1 MTFKIKGNPKDG
13 TSEIQMPG
21 GFGVKY
27 NEKKGS
33 YKFYGPDGPLVDVQM
48 YGDGR
53 YDVDISDGH
62 HAADDKRLA
71 EPIKER
77 RARRSVQAAGDDA
90 QSNKLMRYLKRPR
103 KMSQIIEHM
112 GFDSVYKAKQAL
124 EAVGVKAEGKTRGTR
139 YSLK

>member
-1 MTFKIKGNPKDG
+1 MPMPFKIKGNPKDG
-13 TSEIQMPG
+13 TAEIQLPG

-27 NEKKGS
+27 NEKKRTYG
-33 YKFYGPDGPLVDVQM
+33 FYGPDGPLVDVQM

-62 HAADDKRLA
+62 HAVDDKRLA

-77 RARRSVQAAGDDA
+77 HARKRVSGDDA

-103 KMSQIIEHM
+103 SMPQIIGHM

-124 EAVGVKAEGKTRGTR
+124 EVVGVKAEGKTRGTR